1 MWEKLK
7 HAEKDDWIE
16 EEADPAGRLEEALPH
31 INRFDAFYVELDAII
46 ALDLVQT
53 PGKEWMHGIQT

>member
-16 EEADPAGRLEEALPH
+16 EEADPAVPDTEKTFLQPAGMYHSSQWCCTAR
-31 INRFDAFYVELDAII
+31 
-46 ALDLVQT
+46 
-53 PGKEWMHGIQT
+53 